1 MCPDSDTLN
10 LGVAGAS
17 SYWSYHNF
25 KKCVID
31 LNYHIE
37 NAVMTFTDSQ
47 RLPITNP
54 DLAGT
59 AWKNVFRVDKSPLPI
74 QDEINLQAHSP
85 SKSFWDSVLSGL
97 YSQERP
103 TVGGYTESD
112 IFSMWNLLFEDNYT
126 NCDLANLISVQSL
139 IKSIEIAKVKD
150 INLVIILPMNAGP
163 VEYLGESPDPDIT
176 NNFMIITGLEKVSHM
191 ETKTYSNGKIYNN
204 DIIKEVRWKNSE
216 FDPRCHHLCNTNNQ
230 VLADLISQGFDGQK
244 GIHDL
249 SEQPGLNFDEIEK
262 YAELIYK

>member
-85 SKSFWDSVLSGL
+85 SKSFWDSVLAGL

-103 TVGGYTESD
+103 TV
-112 IFSMWNLLFEDNYT
+112 EDT
-126 NCDLANLISVQSL
+126 PSQISFQCGTCFLRTTTQIVIWLI
-139 IKSIEIAKVKD
+139 
-150 INLVIILPMNAGP
+150 
-163 VEYLGESPDPDIT
+163 
-176 NNFMIITGLEKVSHM
+176 
-191 ETKTYSNGKIYNN
+191 
-204 DIIKEVRWKNSE
+204 
-216 FDPRCHHLCNTNNQ
+216 
-230 VLADLISQGFDGQK
+230 
-244 GIHDL
+244 
-249 SEQPGLNFDEIEK
+249 
-262 YAELIYK
+262 